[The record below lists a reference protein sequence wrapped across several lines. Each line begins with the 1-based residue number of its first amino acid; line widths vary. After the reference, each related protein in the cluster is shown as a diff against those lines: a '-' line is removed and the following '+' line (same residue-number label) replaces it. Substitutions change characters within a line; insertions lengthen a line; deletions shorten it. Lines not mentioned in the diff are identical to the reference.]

1 MILQNLPIV
10 EFSTYCLIDQ
20 YIEINQITQYMQ
32 QFGQIGDW
40 YRFVCSSKYI
50 YNICYTE
57 RNYTENGIEY
67 TQRVIPFNEL
77 LQYILDYLQTNNY
90 IHIDR

>member
-32 QFGQIGDW
+32 SFGQTGD
-40 YRFVCSSKYI
+40 
-50 YNICYTE
+50 
-57 RNYTENGIEY
+57 
-67 TQRVIPFNEL
+67 
-77 LQYILDYLQTNNY
+77 
-90 IHIDR
+90 